1 MRIRKG
7 FAFQQLQSAMTETR
21 RTPNFS
27 IDSARFDAPPLEPGL
42 YIVATPIG
50 HLDDITLRA
59 LKTLASAE
67 VVYCE
72 DTRVTR
78 VLLDRYGIRTKTSSY
93 HEHNAVKQRPRILER
108 LAAGE
113 AIALVS
119 DAGTPLVSDP
129 GFRLVEEVAAAG
141 HRVVPIPGASALT
154 ASLMAAGLPTDTV
167 VFLGF
172 LPSKSGP
179 RRRRLETFSRQPAS
193 LVFYE
198 SPNRLAQ
205 ALVEAAEMCGPDRP
219 AAVCRELTK
228 RFETVTRGPLAA
240 LCDAYPTDTRIKGE
254 IAVVIAP
261 PPEQETAS
269 EADAEDLLKAALAR
283 LPAGKAAAEVA
294 RITGR
299 DRQELFRLALSLKD
313 VPPAGGDGAA

>member
-1 MRIRKG
+1 
-7 FAFQQLQSAMTETR
+7 MTEER
-21 RTPNFS
+21 RTPSFS
-27 IDSARFDAPPLEPGL
+27 IDSARFDAPTLEPGL

-59 LKTLASAE
+59 LKTLAAADL
-67 VVYCE
+67 VCCE

-78 VLLDRYGIRTKTSSY
+78 VLLERYGIRAHTTSY
-93 HEHNAVKQRPRILER
+93 HEHNAVRQRPKLMER
-108 LAAGE
+108 LAAGQ

-129 GFRLVEEVAAAG
+129 GFRLVEDVAAAG
-141 HRVVPIPGASALT
+141 HRVFPIPGASALT

-205 ALVEAAEMCGPDRP
+205 ALEDASEICGPDRP

-228 RFETVTRGPLAA
+228 RFETVTRGPLAE
-240 LCDAYPTDTRIKGE
+240 LCAAYPAGATVKGE

-261 PPEQETAS
+261 PPEETTSA
-269 EADAEDLLKAALAR
+269 EDAEALLAAALGR

-299 DRQELFRLALSLKD
+299 ERQELFKMALSLKAA
-313 VPPAGGDGAA
+313 PAEDDAS

>member
-1 MRIRKG
+1 
-7 FAFQQLQSAMTETR
+7 MTESR

-27 IDSARFDAPPLEPGL
+27 IDSARFDAPPLDPGL

-59 LKTLASAE
+59 LKTLAAAH
-67 VVYCE
+67 VVFCE

-93 HEHNAVKQRPRILER
+93 HEHNAVRQRPKILER

-113 AIALVS
+113 AVALVS

-141 HRVVPIPGASALT
+141 HRVFPIPGASALT

-198 SPNRLAQ
+198 SPNRLALS
-205 ALVEAAEMCGPDRP
+205 LVEAAEICGSERP

-228 RFETVTRGPLAA
+228 RFETISRGTLGS
-240 LCDAYPTDTRIKGE
+240 LCATYPPDTKIKGE
-254 IAVVIAP
+254 IAVVIS
-261 PPEQETAS
+261 PPEAEAAS
-269 EADAEDLLKAALAR
+269 EADAEDLLKAALTR

-299 DRQELFRLALSLKD
+299 DRQELFRLALSFKEPAPGKD
-313 VPPAGGDGAA
+313 TPAGRDAPAGGGDA

>member
-1 MRIRKG
+1 
-7 FAFQQLQSAMTETR
+7 MTESR
-21 RTPNFS
+21 RSPNFS
-27 IDSARFDAPPLEPGL
+27 IDSARFDAPPLDPGL

-59 LKTLASAE
+59 LKTLTAAH

-93 HEHNAVKQRPRILER
+93 HEHNAAKQRPKILER

-113 AIALVS
+113 AVALVS

-129 GFRLVEEVAAAG
+129 GFRLVEEVAEAG
-141 HRVVPIPGASALT
+141 HRVFPIPGASALT

-198 SPNRLAQ
+198 SPNRLSQ
-205 ALVEAAEMCGPDRP
+205 ALIEAADICGSERP

-228 RFETVTRGPLAA
+228 RFETISRGTLGS
-240 LCDAYPTDTRIKGE
+240 LCATYPPDTKIKGE
-254 IAVVIAP
+254 
-261 PPEQETAS
+261 
-269 EADAEDLLKAALAR
+269 R
-283 LPAGKAAAEVA
+283 
-294 RITGR
+294 R
-299 DRQELFRLALSLKD
+299 
-313 VPPAGGDGAA
+313 

>member
-1 MRIRKG
+1 
-7 FAFQQLQSAMTETR
+7 MTEER
-21 RTPNFS
+21 RTASFS
-27 IDSARFDAPPLEPGL
+27 IDSARFEAPTLEPGL

-59 LKTLASAE
+59 LKTLAAADL
-67 VVYCE
+67 VCCE

-78 VLLDRYGIRTKTSSY
+78 VLLDRYGIRAKTTSY
-93 HEHNAVKQRPRILER
+93 HEHNAVRQRPKLMER

-141 HRVVPIPGASALT
+141 HRVFPIPGASALT

-205 ALVEAAEMCGPDRP
+205 ALEEASEIFGPDRP

-228 RFETVTRGPLAA
+228 RFETVTRGPLAELSA
-240 LCDAYPTDTRIKGE
+240 AYPPGATVKGE
-254 IAVVIAP
+254 IAVVVAP
-261 PPEQETAS
+261 PPEETAS
-269 EADAEDLLKAALAR
+269 DADAEALLAAALDR

-299 DRQELFRLALSLKD
+299 ERQELFKMALAMKTAP
-313 VPPAGGDGAA
+313 VPDDAS

>member
-1 MRIRKG
+1 MNDAPRDP
-7 FAFQQLQSAMTETR
+7 AFWIET
-21 RTPNFS
+21 S
-27 IDSARFDAPPLEPGL
+27 RFDAPALAPGL
-42 YIVATPIG
+42 YVVATPIG

-59 LKTLASAE
+59 LKTLAAADL
-67 VVYCE
+67 VCCE

-78 VLLDRYGIRTKTSSY
+78 VLLDRYQIRVPLSAY
-93 HEHNAVKQRPRILER
+93 HEHNAAKQRPKLLER

-141 HRVVPIPGASALT
+141 HAVFPIPGASALT
-154 ASLMAAGLPTDTV
+154 ASLTAAGLPTDTV

-172 LPSKSGP
+172 LPQKGGP
-179 RRRRLETFSRQPAS
+179 KRRRIETFARLPAS
-193 LVFYE
+193 LVLYE
-198 SPNRLAQ
+198 SPNRLGQTLAD
-205 ALVEAAEMCGPDRP
+205 LAEICGTDRP

-228 RFETVTRGPLAA
+228 KFETITRDTLGA
-240 LCDAYPTDTRIKGE
+240 LGEAFPIKGAVKGE
-254 IAVVIAP
+254 IAIVVGP
-261 PPEQETAS
+261 PADEAAS
-269 EADAEDLLKAALAR
+269 ADDAEALLSAALER

-299 DRQELFRLALSLKD
+299 DRRELFQMALTLKSD
-313 VPPAGGDGAA
+313 APSEDETP